1 MYCMLYAKNMIYCI
15 LKQVWIKIDVKL
27 ERNRSTMA
35 QSYVWPL
42 WDNED
47 MNKQEWNRMTKCRVG
62 ITSGATKNAL
72 FVCLCMATLF
82 TKQML
87 EHPTCQSQLQ
97 HFELWTNLPI
107 STCLPGS
114 MLINKATETKNWL
127 PLFSSKAWQNASSQD
142 GQHEIREA
150 ISIQLRITCV
160 SSAEVVSGASYFYKR
175 ARLIIWPSGL
185 LMRLWAELQGDD
197 VVDKPGCS
205 HQVQIY
211 CFILVQCHS
220 RVQGI
225 WSVQSG
231 PNFSGGTRWCS
242 SCCWIGTAFAIGQQ
256 HTHNTEYEYI
266 MPHSATINRH

>member
-47 MNKQEWNRMTKCRVG
+47 MNKQKWNRMTKCGVG

-72 FVCLCMATLF
+72 FVGLCMATLF

-87 EHPTCQSQLQ
+87 EHPTCQSQLNNTLN
-97 HFELWTNLPI
+97 FEHSAYLKLPPWI
-107 STCLPGS
+107 

-127 PLFSSKAWQNASSQD
+127 PLFSSKVWQNASSQD

-150 ISIQLRITCV
+150 FFNAAIYITCV

-185 LMRLWAELQGDD
+185 LVRLWAELQGDD

-205 HQVQIY
+205 TQVQIY

-225 WSVQSG
+225 DRSKAGQTLAEAL
-231 PNFSGGTRWCS
+231 GGVALVVESRLPLPLDS
-242 SCCWIGTAFAIGQQ
+242 N
-256 HTHNTEYEYI
+256 THNTVC
-266 MPHSATINRH
+266 